1 MNKKMLMLLISDIVI
16 IAAFGFIIYQDNKEL
31 ERLKSVSETYA
42 KENESLKIDLE
53 LMRKRLLTAE
63 NSRKNA
69 QSKDFA
75 LLQQQ
80 KFNAMK
86 EEIQRLKAENKPDNK
101 EREDQVWDLALEN
114 VKFFVDIELSKR
126 LASFGFKPE
135 ETEVCVTEYKNTL
148 EKSKE
153 TLLQWYRNEMTDTE
167 YMEKVLDI
175 SREFY
180 KDMADAI
187 GENKASITISLVLP
201 DPNFRRMMFEGK

>member
-63 NSRKNA
+63 NSQKNA

>member
-1 MNKKMLMLLISDIVI
+1 MSKKILMLLISDIVI
-16 IAAFGFIIYQDNKEL
+16 IAAFGFIIYQDNMEL

-63 NSRKNA
+63 NSQKNA
-69 QSKDFA
+69 PSKDFA

-135 ETEVCVTEYKNTL
+135 ETEVCVTEYKNSL
-148 EKSKE
+148 EKSKDV
-153 TLLQWYRNEMTDTE
+153 LLQWYRNEMTDTE

-180 KDMADAI
+180 KNMADSI